1 MIIFKSIK
9 PATKFR
15 SSTFRD
21 SFRQEAIRMSGPIV
35 KDFDKTVAT
44 WKEEDKPEFESI
56 VKVGNLAGGKLAK
69 QVMGSASGVS
79 LEVSTDSAI
88 YLYLDEGTEV
98 RYATMSKDFQA
109 KTRPRFIG
117 SRRGRGRRL
126 FVSKKHPRPGIKAR
140 EFTKTIAKKWTTPFR
155 QRMDKALKDAAAKSG
170 HSIK

>member
-21 SFRQEAIRMSGPIV
+21 EFRKAADQMSGQV
-35 KDFDKTVAT
+35 KKDFEKTTAT
-44 WKEEDKPEFESI
+44 WKEKPEFETS
-56 VKVGNLAGGKLAK
+56 VKVGNVAGGKLAK
-69 QVMGSASGVS
+69 QVTGSASGIS

-98 RYATMSKDFQA
+98 RYATMSKDFRA

-117 SRRGRGRRL
+117 SRRGRGRKL

-140 EFTKTIAKKWTTPFR
+140 EFTKTIAKKWTPAFR
-155 QRMDKALKDAAAKSG
+155 DRMNKAMDTAATKSG
-170 HSIK
+170 HSLK

>member
-21 SFRQEAIRMSGPIV
+21 EFRKAADQMSGQV
-35 KDFDKTVAT
+35 KKDFEKTTAT
-44 WKEEDKPEFESI
+44 WKDEDKPEFEI
-56 VKVGNLAGGKLAK
+56 AVKVGNLAGGKLAR
-69 QVMGSASGVS
+69 QVTGSASGVS
-79 LEVSTDSAI
+79 LEISTDSEI
-88 YLYLDEGTEV
+88 YLFLDEGTEV

-117 SRRGRGRRL
+117 SRRGRGRKL

-140 EFTKTIAKKWTTPFR
+140 EFTKTIAKKWTSPFR
-155 QRMDKALKDAAAKSG
+155 DRMNKALDTAANKSG